1 MSVKSK
7 QVTKQY
13 YIIRGDNISKKHNDL
28 EQHMIEDFFYEILDW
43 DKREHRTALIEK
55 ILSFNERRRKL
66 FCGVVGTHVGLTS
79 QIDQD
84 NQPNT
89 IIYSIEQ
96 NRLDCVLLF
105 REKMDENNYPYI
117 YIEYFCANQVYPT
130 KKGGIFFEHFLDSL
144 RGQYTKIIL
153 SPSSEA
159 ATFFKSFHFK
169 DIADDYDEEDYGVMV
184 RTLSPISDKNRRRRK
199 PFNYSSEDE
208 GVVDSDSIESKTNKT
223 TPLETFKIKP
233 FIFTPFIKKD
243 YYIIPSNA
251 KYEKPKLQ
259 MLEKYMIN
267 ERNYK
272 IHKSYN
278 RDSLIGDIEK
288 GFCISSS
295 TKQGGIETDHLLRHI
310 NNDTSTVI
318 YSIENDEIDCVM
330 VFSDNKR
337 QKYIEVKAFCANQTI
352 NTKKGG
358 IFFDYFLNSL
368 RGKYRI
374 VMLKSTADNFY
385 ESFYFSE
392 NINGTMSRTL
402 SPKSGKNRTRK
413 HYSPYTIP
421 GDVNVIYMSPLQV
434 KSARTSRTR
443 KSKTMRKT
451 VSI

>member
-13 YIIRGDNISKKHNDL
+13 YIIRGDNISKKHHDL
-28 EQHMIEDFFYEILDW
+28 EQDMIKDFSYKNLDW
-43 DKREHRTALIEK
+43 DKREHRTALIEQ
-55 ILSFNERRRKL
+55 ILSFDDRRGKL
-66 FCGVVGTHVGLTS
+66 FCGAVGTRVGLTS

-89 IIYSIEQ
+89 IIYSIEKK
-96 NRLDCVLLF
+96 RLDCVLLF
-105 REKMDENNYPYI
+105 TEKMDENNYPYI
-117 YIEYFCANQVYPT
+117 YIEYFCANQVFPT

-144 RGQYTKIIL
+144 RGQYTTIIL
-153 SPSSEA
+153 SPSSEEDR
-159 ATFFKSFHFK
+159 FFKSFHFK
-169 DIADDYDEEDYGVMV
+169 DIADDYDAEDYGVMV
-184 RTLSPISDKNRRRRK
+184 RTLSPISDKNRRRK
-199 PFNYSSEDE
+199 PLNYSSEDE

-223 TPLETFKIKP
+223 TPLETFTIKP

-243 YYIIPSNA
+243 YYIIPSNN

-259 MLEKYMIN
+259 MLEKYMIDK
-267 ERNYK
+267 RNYK

-278 RDSLIGDIEK
+278 RDLLIGDIKEE
-288 GFCISSS
+288 FCNYSS
-295 TKQGGIETDHLLRHI
+295 TRQGGIETDHLRRHI
-310 NNDTSTVI
+310 RNDTSTVI
-318 YSIENDEIDCVM
+318 YSIENDMIDCVM

-337 QKYIEVKAFCANQTI
+337 EKYIEVKAFCANQTI

-374 VMLKSTADNFY
+374 VMLKSAADNFY

-421 GDVNVIYMSPLQV
+421 GDVNVIYMSPSRV

-443 KSKTMRKT
+443 KNKTMRKT
-451 VSI
+451 LSI